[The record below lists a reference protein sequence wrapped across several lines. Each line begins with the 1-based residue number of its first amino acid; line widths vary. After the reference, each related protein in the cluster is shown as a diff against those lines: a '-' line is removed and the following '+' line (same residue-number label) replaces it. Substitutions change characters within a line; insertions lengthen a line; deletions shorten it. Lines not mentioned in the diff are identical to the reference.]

1 MINDRIFIGKQKKT
15 KHVIWYTHTKKNNMD
30 CPEYS
35 DYQTRELLPLAHYST
50 TNIGS

>member
-1 MINDRIFIGKQKKT
+1 MINDRIFIGKQRKQNMSFD
-15 KHVIWYTHTKKNNMD
+15 THTKNNMD